1 MKILVVEDEERLLES
16 IREGLVHSG
25 YVVDTALDGEEGS
38 FMAFTNDYD
47 LIILDINLPKKDG
60 FEILKEIRGENSEV
74 NVIMLTA
81 LSDVDDRVRGFD
93 LGANDYI
100 IKPFH
105 FEELKAR
112 IRSLLRRKA
121 TIENSII
128 EKEGI
133 KFDTTKR
140 IFYINDEELKLT
152 AKEAGILEY
161 LFFNIGRYVTTEE
174 LLEHIWNDDV
184 DLFSNVVRVHM
195 SALRKKL
202 KSKLGKNII
211 VNEIGKG
218 YMIKWKSL
226 KILKKLLSLSFY
238 FL

>member
-1 MKILVVEDEERLLES
+1 MKILLVEDEERLLES

-60 FEILKEIRGENSEV
+60 FEILREIRERDREV
-74 NVIMLTA
+74 NIIMLTA
-81 LSDVDDRVRGFD
+81 LSDVDDRVKGFD
-93 LGANDYI
+93 LGANDYVL
-100 IKPFH
+100 KPFH

-112 IRSLLRRKA
+112 IRSLLRRQT
-121 TIENSII
+121 TIKNAVI
-128 EKEGI
+128 ETSGI
-133 KFDTTKR
+133 SFDTTKR
-140 IFYINDEELKLT
+140 TFSIDGENLRLT

-161 LFFNIGRYVTTEE
+161 LFFNLGRYVTTEE
-174 LLEHIWNDDV
+174 LMEHVWNDEV

-202 KSKLGKNII
+202 KARLDKNII
-211 VNEIGKG
+211 RNEIGKG
-218 YMIKWKSL
+218 YI
-226 KILKKLLSLSFY
+226 IDEEN
-238 FL
+238 

>member
-1 MKILVVEDEERLLES
+1 MKILLVEDEERLLES

-47 LIILDINLPKKDG
+47 LIILDINLPKKGG
-60 FEILKEIRGENSEV
+60 FEILKEIRERDREV
-74 NVIMLTA
+74 NIIMLTA

-93 LGANDYI
+93 LGANDYVL
-100 IKPFH
+100 KPFH

-112 IRSLLRRKA
+112 IRSLLRRQT
-121 TIENSII
+121 TIKNAVI
-128 EKEGI
+128 ETSGI
-133 KFDTTKR
+133 SFDTTKR
-140 IFYINDEELKLT
+140 TFSIDGEILRLT

-161 LFFNIGRYVTTEE
+161 LFFNLGRYVTTEE
-174 LLEHIWNDDV
+174 LMEHVWNDEV

-202 KSKLGKNII
+202 KARLGKNII
-211 VNEIGKG
+211 RNEIGKG
-218 YMIKWKSL
+218 YI
-226 KILKKLLSLSFY
+226 IDEEN
-238 FL
+238 

>member
-1 MKILVVEDEERLLES
+1 MKILLVEDEERLLES

-60 FEILKEIRGENSEV
+60 FEILREIRERDREV
-74 NVIMLTA
+74 NIIMLTA

-93 LGANDYI
+93 LGANDYVL
-100 IKPFH
+100 KPFH

-112 IRSLLRRKA
+112 IRSLLRRQT
-121 TIENSII
+121 TIKDAVI
-128 EKEGI
+128 ETSGI
-133 KFDTTKR
+133 SFDTTKR
-140 IFYINDEELKLT
+140 TFTIDGENLRLT

-161 LFFNIGRYVTTEE
+161 LFFNLGRYVTTEE
-174 LLEHIWNDDV
+174 LMEHVWNDEV
-184 DLFSNVVRVHM
+184 DLFSNVVRVHR

-202 KSKLGKNII
+202 KARLGQNII
-211 VNEIGKG
+211 RNEIGKG
-218 YMIKWKSL
+218 YI
-226 KILKKLLSLSFY
+226 IDEEN
-238 FL
+238 

>member
-1 MKILVVEDEERLLES
+1 MKILLVEDEERLLES

-60 FEILKEIRGENSEV
+60 FEILREIRERDREV
-74 NVIMLTA
+74 NIIMLTA

-93 LGANDYI
+93 LGANDYVL
-100 IKPFH
+100 KPFH

-112 IRSLLRRKA
+112 IRSLLRRQT
-121 TIENSII
+121 TIKDAVI
-128 EKEGI
+128 ETSGI
-133 KFDTTKR
+133 SFDTTKR
-140 IFYINDEELKLT
+140 TFSIDGEILRLT

-161 LFFNIGRYVTTEE
+161 LFFNLGRYVTTEE
-174 LLEHIWNDDV
+174 LMEHVWNDEV

-202 KSKLGKNII
+202 KARLGKNII
-211 VNEIGKG
+211 RNEIGKG
-218 YMIKWKSL
+218 YI
-226 KILKKLLSLSFY
+226 IDEEN
-238 FL
+238 

>member
-16 IREGLVHSG
+16 IREGLTHSG

-60 FEILKEIRGENSEV
+60 FEILREIREKDREV
-74 NVIMLTA
+74 NIIMLTA
-81 LSDVDDRVRGFD
+81 LADVDDRVRGFD
-93 LGANDYI
+93 LGANDYVL
-100 IKPFH
+100 KPFH

-112 IRSLLRRKA
+112 IRSLLRRQT
-121 TIENSII
+121 TIKNAVI
-128 EKEGI
+128 ETNGI
-133 KFDTTKR
+133 SFDTTKR
-140 IFYINDEELKLT
+140 TFSIDGEILRLT

-161 LFFNIGRYVTTEE
+161 LFFNLGRYVTTEE
-174 LLEHIWNDDV
+174 LMEHVWNDEV

-202 KSKLGKNII
+202 KARLGKNII
-211 VNEIGKG
+211 RNEIGKG
-218 YMIKWKSL
+218 YI
-226 KILKKLLSLSFY
+226 IDEEN
-238 FL
+238 

>member
-1 MKILVVEDEERLLES
+1 MEEDKMKILVVEDEEKLLES

-60 FEILKEIRGENSEV
+60 FEILREIRERDKEV
-74 NVIMLTA
+74 NIIILTA

-93 LGANDYI
+93 LGANDYVL
-100 IKPFH
+100 KPFH

-112 IRSLLRRKA
+112 IRSLLRRQT
-121 TIENSII
+121 TIKNAVI
-128 EKEGI
+128 ETSGI
-133 KFDTTKR
+133 SFDTTKR
-140 IFYINDEELKLT
+140 TFTIEGENLRLT

-161 LFFNIGRYVTTEE
+161 LFFNLGRYVTTEE
-174 LLEHIWNDDV
+174 LMEHVWNDEV

-202 KSKLGKNII
+202 KERLGKNII
-211 VNEIGKG
+211 RNEIGKG
-218 YMIKWKSL
+218 YI
-226 KILKKLLSLSFY
+226 IDEEN
-238 FL
+238 

>member
-1 MKILVVEDEERLLES
+1 MKILVVEDEEKLLES

-60 FEILKEIRGENSEV
+60 FEILREIRERDKEV
-74 NVIMLTA
+74 NIIMLTA
-81 LSDVDDRVRGFD
+81 LSDVDDRVKGFD
-93 LGANDYI
+93 LGANDYVL
-100 IKPFH
+100 KPFH

-112 IRSLLRRKA
+112 IRSLLRRQT
-121 TIENSII
+121 TIKNAVI
-128 EKEGI
+128 ETSGI
-133 KFDTTKR
+133 SFDTTKR
-140 IFYINDEELKLT
+140 TFSIDGEILRLT

-161 LFFNIGRYVTTEE
+161 LFFNLGRYVTTEE
-174 LLEHIWNDDV
+174 LMEHVWNDEV

-202 KSKLGKNII
+202 KARLGKNII
-211 VNEIGKG
+211 RNEIGKG
-218 YMIKWKSL
+218 YIIDEKN
-226 KILKKLLSLSFY
+226 
-238 FL
+238 

>member
-16 IREGLVHSG
+16 IREGLTHSG

-60 FEILKEIRGENSEV
+60 FEILREIREKDREV
-74 NVIMLTA
+74 NIIMLTA

-93 LGANDYI
+93 LGANDYVL
-100 IKPFH
+100 KPFH

-112 IRSLLRRKA
+112 IRSLLRRQT
-121 TIENSII
+121 TIKNAVI
-128 EKEGI
+128 ETSGI
-133 KFDTTKR
+133 SFDTTKR
-140 IFYINDEELKLT
+140 TFSIDGEILRLT

-161 LFFNIGRYVTTEE
+161 LFFNLGRYVTTEE
-174 LLEHIWNDDV
+174 LMEHVWNDEV

-202 KSKLGKNII
+202 KARLGKNII
-211 VNEIGKG
+211 RNEIGKG
-218 YMIKWKSL
+218 YI
-226 KILKKLLSLSFY
+226 IDEEN
-238 FL
+238 

>member
-47 LIILDINLPKKDG
+47 LIILDINIPKKDG
-60 FEILKEIRGENSEV
+60 FEILREIRERDREV
-74 NVIMLTA
+74 NIIMLTA

-93 LGANDYI
+93 LGANDYVL
-100 IKPFH
+100 KPFH

-112 IRSLLRRKA
+112 IRSLLRRQT
-121 TIENSII
+121 TIKDAVI
-128 EKEGI
+128 ETSGI
-133 KFDTTKR
+133 SFDTTKR
-140 IFYINDEELKLT
+140 TFTIDGENLRLT

-161 LFFNIGRYVTTEE
+161 LFFNLGRYVTTEE
-174 LLEHIWNDDV
+174 LMEHVWNDEV

-202 KSKLGKNII
+202 KARLGKNII
-211 VNEIGKG
+211 RNEIGKG
-218 YMIKWKSL
+218 YIIDEKN
-226 KILKKLLSLSFY
+226 
-238 FL
+238 

>member
-25 YVVDTALDGEEGS
+25 YVVDTALDGEDGS

-60 FEILKEIRGENSEV
+60 FEILREIREKDREV
-74 NVIMLTA
+74 NIIMLTA

-93 LGANDYI
+93 LGANDYVL
-100 IKPFH
+100 KPFH

-112 IRSLLRRKA
+112 IRSLLRRQT
-121 TIENSII
+121 TIKDTVI
-128 EKEGI
+128 ETSGI
-133 KFDTTKR
+133 SFDTTKR
-140 IFYINDEELKLT
+140 TFTIDGENLRLT

-161 LFFNIGRYVTTEE
+161 LFFNLGRYVTTEE
-174 LLEHIWNDDV
+174 LMEHVWNDEV

-202 KSKLGKNII
+202 KARLGKNII
-211 VNEIGKG
+211 RNEIGKG
-218 YMIKWKSL
+218 YI
-226 KILKKLLSLSFY
+226 IDEEN
-238 FL
+238 

>member
-1 MKILVVEDEERLLES
+1 MKILLVEDEERLLES

-60 FEILKEIRGENSEV
+60 FEILKEIRERDREV
-74 NVIMLTA
+74 NIIMLTA

-93 LGANDYI
+93 LGANDYVL
-100 IKPFH
+100 KPFH

-112 IRSLLRRKA
+112 IRSLLRRQT
-121 TIENSII
+121 TIKDAVI
-128 EKEGI
+128 ETSGI
-133 KFDTTKR
+133 SFDTTKR
-140 IFYINDEELKLT
+140 TFTIDGENLRLT

-161 LFFNIGRYVTTEE
+161 LFFNLGRYVTTEE
-174 LLEHIWNDDV
+174 LMEHVWNDEV

-202 KSKLGKNII
+202 KARESSSISRDSPGI
-211 VNEIGKG
+211 
-218 YMIKWKSL
+218 
-226 KILKKLLSLSFY
+226 
-238 FL
+238 

>member
-60 FEILKEIRGENSEV
+60 FEILREIRERDREV
-74 NVIMLTA
+74 NIIMLTA

-93 LGANDYI
+93 LGANDYVL
-100 IKPFH
+100 KPFH

-112 IRSLLRRKA
+112 IRSLLRRQT
-121 TIENSII
+121 TIKDAVI
-128 EKEGI
+128 ETSGI
-133 KFDTTKR
+133 SFDTTKR
-140 IFYINDEELKLT
+140 TFTIDGEILRLT

-161 LFFNIGRYVTTEE
+161 LFFNLGRYVTTEE
-174 LLEHIWNDDV
+174 LMEHVWNDEV

-202 KSKLGKNII
+202 KSRLGKNII
-211 VNEIGKG
+211 RNEIGKG
-218 YMIKWKSL
+218 YI
-226 KILKKLLSLSFY
+226 IDEEN
-238 FL
+238 

>member
-60 FEILKEIRGENSEV
+60 FEILREIREKDREV
-74 NVIMLTA
+74 NIIMLTA

-93 LGANDYI
+93 LGANDYVL
-100 IKPFH
+100 KPFH

-112 IRSLLRRKA
+112 IRSLLRRQT
-121 TIENSII
+121 TIKNAVI
-128 EKEGI
+128 ETSGI
-133 KFDTTKR
+133 SFDTRKR
-140 IFYINDEELKLT
+140 TFTIDGENLRLT

-161 LFFNIGRYVTTEE
+161 LFFNLGRYVTTEE
-174 LLEHIWNDDV
+174 LMEHVWNDEV

-202 KSKLGKNII
+202 KARLGKNII
-211 VNEIGKG
+211 RNEIGKG
-218 YMIKWKSL
+218 YI
-226 KILKKLLSLSFY
+226 IDEEN
-238 FL
+238 

>member
-25 YVVDTALDGEEGS
+25 YVVDTALDGKEGS

-60 FEILKEIRGENSEV
+60 FEILREIRERDREV
-74 NVIMLTA
+74 NIIMLTA
-81 LSDVDDRVRGFD
+81 LADVDDRVRGFD
-93 LGANDYI
+93 LGANDYVL
-100 IKPFH
+100 KPFH

-112 IRSLLRRKA
+112 IRSLLRRQT
-121 TIENSII
+121 TIKDAVI
-128 EKEGI
+128 ETSGI
-133 KFDTTKR
+133 SFDTTKR
-140 IFYINDEELKLT
+140 TFMIDGENLRLT

-161 LFFNIGRYVTTEE
+161 LFFNLGRYVTTEE
-174 LLEHIWNDDV
+174 LMEHVWNDEV

-202 KSKLGKNII
+202 KARLGKNII
-211 VNEIGKG
+211 RNEIGKG
-218 YMIKWKSL
+218 YI
-226 KILKKLLSLSFY
+226 IDEEN
-238 FL
+238 

>member
-60 FEILKEIRGENSEV
+60 FEILREIRERDREV
-74 NVIMLTA
+74 NIIMLTA
-81 LSDVDDRVRGFD
+81 LADVDDRVRGFD
-93 LGANDYI
+93 LGANDYVL
-100 IKPFH
+100 KPFH

-112 IRSLLRRKA
+112 IRSLLRRQT
-121 TIENSII
+121 TIKNAVI
-128 EKEGI
+128 ETSGI
-133 KFDTTKR
+133 SFDTTKR
-140 IFYINDEELKLT
+140 TFTIDGEILRLT

-161 LFFNIGRYVTTEE
+161 LFFNLGRYVTTEE
-174 LLEHIWNDDV
+174 LMEHVWNDEV

-202 KSKLGKNII
+202 KERLGKNII
-211 VNEIGKG
+211 RNEIGKG
-218 YMIKWKSL
+218 YI
-226 KILKKLLSLSFY
+226 IDEEN
-238 FL
+238 

>member
-60 FEILKEIRGENSEV
+60 FEILREVRERDREV
-74 NVIMLTA
+74 NIIMLTA
-81 LSDVDDRVRGFD
+81 LSDVDDRVKGFD
-93 LGANDYI
+93 LGANDYVL
-100 IKPFH
+100 KPFH

-112 IRSLLRRKA
+112 IRSLLRRQT
-121 TIENSII
+121 TIKNAVI
-128 EKEGI
+128 ETSGI
-133 KFDTTKR
+133 SFDTTKR
-140 IFYINDEELKLT
+140 TFSIDGENLRLT

-161 LFFNIGRYVTTEE
+161 LFFNLGRYVTTEE
-174 LLEHIWNDDV
+174 LMEHVWNDEV

-202 KSKLGKNII
+202 KARLGKNII
-211 VNEIGKG
+211 RNEIGKG
-218 YMIKWKSL
+218 YI
-226 KILKKLLSLSFY
+226 IDEEN
-238 FL
+238 

>member
-1 MKILVVEDEERLLES
+1 MKILLVEDEERLLES

-60 FEILKEIRGENSEV
+60 FEILREIRERDREV
-74 NVIMLTA
+74 NIIMLTA

-93 LGANDYI
+93 LGANDYVL
-100 IKPFH
+100 KPFH

-112 IRSLLRRKA
+112 IRSLLRRQT
-121 TIENSII
+121 TIKDAVI
-128 EKEGI
+128 ETSGI
-133 KFDTTKR
+133 SFDTTKR
-140 IFYINDEELKLT
+140 TFTIDGENLRLT

-161 LFFNIGRYVTTEE
+161 LFFNLGRYVTTEE
-174 LLEHIWNDDV
+174 LMEHVWNDEV

-202 KSKLGKNII
+202 KARLGKNII
-211 VNEIGKG
+211 RNEIGKG
-218 YMIKWKSL
+218 YI
-226 KILKKLLSLSFY
+226 IDEEN
-238 FL
+238 

>member
-1 MKILVVEDEERLLES
+1 MEEDKMKILLVEDEEKLLES

-60 FEILKEIRGENSEV
+60 FEILREIRVRDKEV
-74 NVIMLTA
+74 NIIMLTA

-93 LGANDYI
+93 LGANDYVL
-100 IKPFH
+100 KPFH

-112 IRSLLRRKA
+112 IRSLLRRQT
-121 TIENSII
+121 TIKNAVI
-128 EKEGI
+128 ETSGI
-133 KFDTTKR
+133 SFDTRKR
-140 IFYINDEELKLT
+140 TFMIDGENLRLT

-161 LFFNIGRYVTTEE
+161 LFFNLGRYVTTEE
-174 LLEHIWNDDV
+174 LMEHVWNDEV

-202 KSKLGKNII
+202 KARLGKNII
-211 VNEIGKG
+211 RNEIGKG
-218 YMIKWKSL
+218 YI
-226 KILKKLLSLSFY
+226 IDEEN
-238 FL
+238 

>member
-60 FEILKEIRGENSEV
+60 FEILREIRERDREV
-74 NVIMLTA
+74 NIIMLTA
-81 LSDVDDRVRGFD
+81 LSDVDDRVKGFD
-93 LGANDYI
+93 LGANDYVL
-100 IKPFH
+100 KPFH

-112 IRSLLRRKA
+112 IRSLLRRQT
-121 TIENSII
+121 TIKNAVI
-128 EKEGI
+128 ETSGI
-133 KFDTTKR
+133 SFDTTKR
-140 IFYINDEELKLT
+140 TFSIDGENLRLT

-161 LFFNIGRYVTTEE
+161 LFFNLGRYVTTEE
-174 LLEHIWNDDV
+174 LMEHVWNDEV

-202 KSKLGKNII
+202 KARLGKNII
-211 VNEIGKG
+211 KNEIGKG
-218 YMIKWKSL
+218 YIIDEKN
-226 KILKKLLSLSFY
+226 
-238 FL
+238 

>member
-16 IREGLVHSG
+16 IREGLTHSG

-60 FEILKEIRGENSEV
+60 FEILREIRERDREV
-74 NVIMLTA
+74 NIIMLTA

-93 LGANDYI
+93 LGANDYVL
-100 IKPFH
+100 KPFH

-112 IRSLLRRKA
+112 IRSLLRRQT
-121 TIENSII
+121 TIKDAVI
-128 EKEGI
+128 ETSGI
-133 KFDTTKR
+133 SFDTTKR
-140 IFYINDEELKLT
+140 TFSIDGEILRLT

-161 LFFNIGRYVTTEE
+161 LFFNLGRYVTTEE
-174 LLEHIWNDDV
+174 LMEHVWNDEV

-202 KSKLGKNII
+202 KARLGKNII
-211 VNEIGKG
+211 RNEIGKG
-218 YMIKWKSL
+218 YI
-226 KILKKLLSLSFY
+226 IDEEN
-238 FL
+238 

>member
-60 FEILKEIRGENSEV
+60 FEILREIRERDREV
-74 NVIMLTA
+74 NIIMLTA
-81 LSDVDDRVRGFD
+81 LADVDDRVRGFD
-93 LGANDYI
+93 LGANDYVL
-100 IKPFH
+100 KPFH

-112 IRSLLRRKA
+112 IRSLLRRQT
-121 TIENSII
+121 TIKNAVI
-128 EKEGI
+128 ETSGI
-133 KFDTTKR
+133 SFDTTKR
-140 IFYINDEELKLT
+140 TFTIDGEILRLT

-161 LFFNIGRYVTTEE
+161 LFFNLGRYVTTEE
-174 LLEHIWNDDV
+174 LMEHVWNDEV

-202 KSKLGKNII
+202 KSRLGKNII
-211 VNEIGKG
+211 RNEIGKG
-218 YMIKWKSL
+218 YI
-226 KILKKLLSLSFY
+226 IDEEN
-238 FL
+238 